1 MLGLDSETLRLGLEI
16 WKFEKQTDSRP
27 SLTLTFKLSNKALTL
42 LALFIALRSEFHG
55 QIGIL
60 MFVVLLW
67 TFVRLA
73 RLHDSGT
80 NKDETLVGWIIENP
94 TDL

>member
-27 SLTLTFKLSNKALTL
+27 SLTLTFKLEAPTL
-42 LALFIALRSEFHG
+42 LALFIALRSEFHS

-60 MFVVLLW
+60 TFVVLLW